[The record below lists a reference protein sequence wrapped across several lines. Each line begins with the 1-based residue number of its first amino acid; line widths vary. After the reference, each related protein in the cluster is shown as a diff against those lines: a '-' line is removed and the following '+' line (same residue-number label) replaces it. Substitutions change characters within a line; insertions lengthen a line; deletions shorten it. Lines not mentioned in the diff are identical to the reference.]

1 VTSSVAHAAR
11 ELTMTSSILAR
22 PNGCCNARATVK
34 LQRRRVVTSSSSWR
48 NRRISTRALSSKDD
62 DDVDEEERKKLRPA
76 SRATMEALRA
86 RARVDGPPKRVP
98 VALER
103 SFGAS
108 SSSVAVSEDEEKGE
122 FLDAFRKGWDV
133 PWGGATVALGLAGW
147 CVSFV
152 GVAAIVFP
160 LLAAQAGVDPA
171 KMSLTEQTEYLL
183 AVQVAET
190 VTSLGLVYTLV
201 SPHMETIKEEGKDWF
216 KIDFREP
223 FESERGWAKYGLIGY
238 GATFAALAVTGLAM
252 DAAEKAQGGQMAVDA
267 ASDQVGTIDGVLP
280 LIQSDDIGTFLALL
294 SVTSVLAP
302 LLEEVVFRGFLLASL
317 TKWLPTPGAVLFSSV
332 LFAGAHLA
340 PRDFVE
346 LVVLGMVLGFSYART
361 RNLLTPMLIH
371 SMWNSG
377 VLLVVAAA
385 IQGGFAKELGI
396 PGV

>member
-1 VTSSVAHAAR
+1 MTTSIVARA
-11 ELTMTSSILAR
+11 
-22 PNGCCNARATVK
+22 NGCRGARVK
-34 LQRRRVVTSSSSWR
+34 LQRRRTVSSSTTTTWR
-48 NRRISTRALSSKDD
+48 SRRISTRAASSKDD
-62 DDVDEEERKKLRPA
+62 DDGAEEEQRKPLRPA
-76 SRATMEALRA
+76 SRATMEAVRA
-86 RARVDGPPKRVP
+86 RARMDGPPRRVP
-98 VALER
+98 VTVER
-103 SFGAS
+103 SFDAS
-108 SSSVAVSEDEEKGE
+108 SSSSSSVSEGDEEKKKE

-160 LLAAQAGVDPA
+160 LLAARAGVDPT

-201 SPHMETIKEEGKDWF
+201 SPHMETIRDEEKDWF

-238 GATFAALAVTGLAM
+238 GATFAALALTGLAM
-252 DAAEKAQGGQMAVDA
+252 DAAEKAQGGQTAVDA
-267 ASDQVGTIDGVLP
+267 ASEQVGTIDGVLP
-280 LIQSDDIGTFLALL
+280 LIQSDDTGTFLALL
-294 SVTSVLAP
+294 AVTSVLAP

-377 VLLVVAAA
+377 VLVVIAAA

>member
-1 VTSSVAHAAR
+1 MTTSIVARA
-11 ELTMTSSILAR
+11 
-22 PNGCCNARATVK
+22 NGCRSARVK
-34 LQRRRVVTSSSSWR
+34 LQRRRSESSSTTTWQS
-48 NRRISTRALSSKDD
+48 RRISTRLASSKEEEDGA
-62 DDVDEEERKKLRPA
+62 EEERKPLRPA
-76 SRATMEALRA
+76 SRATMEAVRA
-86 RARVDGPPKRVP
+86 RARMDGPPRRVP
-98 VALER
+98 VTVER
-103 SFGAS
+103 SFDA
-108 SSSVAVSEDEEKGE
+108 SSVAVPEGEKKKE
-122 FLDAFRKGWDV
+122 FLDAFREGWDV
-133 PWGGATVALGLAGW
+133 PWGAATVALGLAGW

-160 LLAAQAGVDPA
+160 LLAARAGVDPT
-171 KMSLTEQTEYLL
+171 KLSLTEQTEYLL

-190 VTSLGLVYTLV
+190 VTSLGLVYALV
-201 SPHMETIKEEGKDWF
+201 SPHMETIRDEEKDWF

-223 FESERGWAKYGLIGY
+223 FESERGWAKCGLIGY

-252 DAAEKAQGGQMAVDA
+252 DAAEKAQGGQTAVDA
-267 ASDQVGTIDGVLP
+267 ASEQVGTIDGVLP
-280 LIQSDDIGTFLALL
+280 LIQSDDTGIFLALL
-294 SVTSVLAP
+294 AVTSVLAP

-371 SMWNSG
+371 SLWNSG
-377 VLLVVAAA
+377 VLVVVAAA

>member
-1 VTSSVAHAAR
+1 MTTSIVARA
-11 ELTMTSSILAR
+11 
-22 PNGCCNARATVK
+22 NGCRSARVK
-34 LQRRRVVTSSSSWR
+34 LQRRRTVSSSASTWR
-48 NRRISTRALSSKDD
+48 SRRISTRASSSSKEDD
-62 DDVDEEERKKLRPA
+62 DGAEEEQRKPLRPA
-76 SRATMEALRA
+76 SRATMEAVRA
-86 RARVDGPPKRVP
+86 RTRMDGPPRRVP
-98 VALER
+98 VTVER
-103 SFGAS
+103 SFDAS
-108 SSSVAVSEDEEKGE
+108 SSSVSEGEEKKKE

-160 LLAAQAGVDPA
+160 LLAARAGIDPT

-190 VTSLGLVYTLV
+190 VTSLGLVYALV
-201 SPHMETIKEEGKDWF
+201 SPHMETIRDEEKDWF

-238 GATFAALAVTGLAM
+238 GATFAALAITGLAM
-252 DAAEKAQGGQMAVDA
+252 DAAEKAQGGQTAVDA
-267 ASDQVGTIDGVLP
+267 ASEQVGTIDGVLP
-280 LIQSDDIGTFLALL
+280 LIQSDDTGTFLALL
-294 SVTSVLAP
+294 AVTSVLAP

-377 VLLVVAAA
+377 VLVVVAAA